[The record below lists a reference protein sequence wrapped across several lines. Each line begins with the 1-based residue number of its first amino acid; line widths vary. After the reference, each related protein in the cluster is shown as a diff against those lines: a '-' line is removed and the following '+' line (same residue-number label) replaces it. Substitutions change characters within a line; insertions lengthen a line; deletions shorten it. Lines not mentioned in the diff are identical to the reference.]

1 MAVTLSYDDQLSRVR
16 VEADALGA
24 TATYAVVDR
33 SYNGGPWVTLRGGV
47 EIEVV
52 SETMQLPADDY
63 EFSTGREG
71 VYRVRSYDASDVLVE
86 TQTGAFTA
94 TLDAVW
100 LKFMARPY
108 LNRMVTVT
116 DWTEIERRS
125 RNGLFEVVGRADPVA
140 ITDVHSSRSFTLS
153 LLAETLDEASQLDF
167 ALSQGL
173 VILLH
178 CPDGCGVP
186 TMYAAIGDYTEA
198 RTSRRGVRRRFDI
211 PLTEVAKPG
220 PDVVGSAGTWQLLLD
235 TYATWQ
241 EVLDANAS
249 WADVAQLIG
258 DESDVI
264 VGP

>member
-1 MAVTLSYDDQLSRVR
+1 MTVTLTYDDQLGRVR

-47 EIEVV
+47 SIEVV
-52 SETMQLPADDY
+52 SEVMQLPADDY
-63 EFSTGREG
+63 EFATGRQG
-71 VYRVRSYDASDVLVE
+71 LYRVRSYDAADVLQS
-86 TQTGAFTA
+86 TQTGTFTA
-94 TLDAVW
+94 TLDTVW
-100 LKFMARPY
+100 FKFLARPY
-108 LNRMVTVT
+108 LNRTVTVN
-116 DWTEIERRS
+116 DWSDVERSS
-125 RNGLFEVVGRADPVA
+125 RNGLFAVVGRADPVA

-153 LLAETLDEASQLDF
+153 VLADTLDEADQLDF
-167 ALSQGL
+167 ALSSGL
-173 VILLH
+173 VVLLH
-178 CPDGCGVP
+178 TPADCGVP
-186 TMYAAIGDYTEA
+186 TMYAAIGDYAQA
-198 RTSRRGVRRRFDI
+198 RTSRRGTRRRFDI

-249 WADVAQLIG
+249 WSDVAQLIG
-258 DESDVI
+258 DETDVI